1 MNTKVQETY
10 SEVFGML
17 NMLGEG
23 FINKLP
29 EKLFNMI
36 KEEKSSTY
44 NPKYISDKS
53 LSEQN
58 VKRESLAMIALIHL
72 NYWCETEEE
81 KNELR
86 AILNEN
92 EKKYQEEIAK
102 KYNPF
107 KNVDKDVKNIE
118 NETVSSTDNVALTE
132 YKKSFISKIID
143 KIKGFLRM
151 NL

>member
-10 SEVFGML
+10 SEVYGVL
-17 NMLGEG
+17 NMLGDS

-29 EKLFNMI
+29 EKLVNMI

-44 NPKYISDKS
+44 NPKYIPNKS
-53 LSEQN
+53 LTEQN
-58 VKRESLAMIALIHL
+58 IKRETLAMITLLHL
-72 NYWCETEEE
+72 NYWCETEDE

-92 EKKYQEEIAK
+92 EKKYQEEISK

-107 KNVDKDVKNIE
+107 KNVEKDAKKIE
-118 NETVSSTDNVALTE
+118 NEPVKVADNVALNE
-132 YKKSFISKIID
+132 YKESFISKIID
-143 KIKGFLRM
+143 KIKAFFKIK
-151 NL
+151 